1 MSATILIPV
10 DIAQIGKA
18 KAMIEIAKSQP
29 GDDNKLILL
38 NIVEEIPNWV
48 ASTLPADILGK
59 SQNMAIEKLQ
69 EAARAGNIDPVI
81 EVRSG
86 HASQTILRVAKEV
99 DASLIIVASHNPD
112 LSDYF
117 LGSTAANVV
126 RHAHCSVYVLR

>member
-18 KAMIEIAKSQP
+18 KAMIDVAKSQP

-38 NIVEEIPNWV
+38 NVVEEMPNWV
-48 ASTLPADILGK
+48 ASTLPSDILGN
-59 SQNMAIEKLQ
+59 SQNYAIEQLQ
-69 EAARAGNIDPVI
+69 EAAQASKIDPVI

-86 HASQTILRVAKEV
+86 RTSQTILRLAEEVA
-99 DASLIIVASHNPD
+99 ATLIIVASHNPD
-112 LSDYF
+112 LGDYF
-117 LGSTAANVV
+117 LGSTAARIV